1 MNYNFPHIRYF
12 LFSLVTLI
20 MITLTAPTTASGEY
34 DALDGVKRI
43 KAVFDVSLES
53 PQAANVVFGAVK
65 NVYEDQNVRSLPE
78 QPQVAVVFHGP
89 AVKLISTNHEG
100 FDDADKAALSE
111 FANMVRQ
118 MKNDGVKLEVCS
130 YALEVLGVDPAT
142 VLPEVEKV
150 GNGFISVVGYQSQ
163 GYSVVTIN

>member
-1 MNYNFPHIRYF
+1 
-12 LFSLVTLI
+12 LI
-20 MITLTAPTTASGEY
+20 QYLSFRAPGHRNRSSS
-34 DALDGVKRI
+34 
-43 KAVFDVSLES
+43 AVFRAL
-53 PQAANVVFGAVK
+53 AAEGN
-65 NVYEDQNVRSLPE
+65 
-78 QPQVAVVFHGP
+78 GP
-89 AVKLISTNHEG
+89 RN
-100 FDDADKAALSE
+100 DADKAALSE
-111 FANMVRQ
+111 FASMVRE